1 VTRIPVITNILA
13 YNDAVARDVRQ
24 ATGPRVLTLNLISSP
39 GAGKTTLIER
49 TAAALAGELRLA
61 VIEGDLATTL
71 DAARV
76 AAHGVPVV
84 QINTDGGCHLEARQI
99 TPHLRP
105 PQVGAGVAALPEL
118 PLAELD
124 VLIIENVGNLVC
136 PTEFDLGQD
145 VKVVLVSLPEGDDK
159 PLKYPGS
166 FLAARAVIVNKLD
179 LAPYLPVDVERLRQG
194 ITTINPDASVF
205 PLSCLTGAGLA
216 DWLAWLRAALHAKR
230 LHSTQTHENPLGA
243 NSR

>member
-1 VTRIPVITNILA
+1 VTRILVVTNILA
-13 YNDAVARDVRQ
+13 HNDAVARDVRQ
-24 ATGPRVLTLNLISSP
+24 AVGPQVLTLNLISSP

-71 DAARV
+71 DADRV

-99 TPHLRP
+99 M
-105 PQVGAGVAALPEL
+105 AALAGL

-136 PTEFDLGQD
+136 PTEFDLGED
-145 VKVVLVSLPEGDDK
+145 AKVALVSLPEGDDK
-159 PLKYPGS
+159 PLKYPGI
-166 FLAARAVIVNKLD
+166 FLAARAVVINKLD
-179 LAPYLPVDVERLRQG
+179 LAPYLPVDLVRLRQG
-194 ITTINPDASVF
+194 IRTVNPEARIF
-205 PLSCLTGAGLA
+205 PLSCLTGEGLA
-216 DWLAWLRAALHAKR
+216 EWLAWLRAALQAKR
-230 LHSTQTHENPLGA
+230 LQGA
-243 NSR
+243 LPFEDTSGACGR

>member
-1 VTRIPVITNILA
+1 MTRIPVITSILA

-24 ATGPRVLTLNLISSP
+24 AVGPRVLTLNLISSP
-39 GAGKTTLIER
+39 GAGKTTLVER

-84 QINTDGGCHLEARQI
+84 QINTEGGCHLEARQI
-99 TPHLRP
+99 
-105 PQVGAGVAALPEL
+105 VAALPEL

-136 PTEFDLGQD
+136 PTEFDLGED
-145 VKVVLVSLPEGDDK
+145 AKVALVSLPEGDDK
-159 PLKYPGS
+159 PLKYPGI
-166 FLAARAVIVNKLD
+166 FLAARAVIINKID
-179 LAPYLPVDVERLRQG
+179 LAPYLPADIERLQQG
-194 ITTINPDASVF
+194 ITTINPDARVF
-205 PLSCLTGAGLA
+205 SMSCLTGVGLA
-216 DWLAWLRAALHAKR
+216 DWLAWIRAALRAKR
-230 LHSTQTHENPLGA
+230 LHNTTAHDDTPGA
-243 NSR
+243 HNR

>member
-1 VTRIPVITNILA
+1 MTRIPVITNILA

-24 ATGPRVLTLNLISSP
+24 TIGPRVLTLNLISSP

-49 TAAALAGELRLA
+49 TAAALVGELRLA

-99 TPHLRP
+99 
-105 PQVGAGVAALPEL
+105 VAALPEL

-136 PTEFDLGQD
+136 PTAFDLGED
-145 VKVVLVSLPEGDDK
+145 AKVVLVSLPEGDDK

-166 FLAARAVIVNKLD
+166 FLAARAVVVNKMD
-179 LAPYLPVDVERLRQG
+179 LAPYLPTDVERLRQG
-194 ITTINPDASVF
+194 IMTINCDVSIMPI
-205 PLSCLTGAGLA
+205 SCITGEGMA
-216 DWLAWLRAALHAKR
+216 AWLEWIRAALRAKR
-230 LHSTQTHENPLGA
+230 QAGEGKS
-243 NSR
+243 S

>member
-1 VTRIPVITNILA
+1 MTRIPVIANILA

-24 ATGPRVLTLNLISSP
+24 TIGPRVLTLNLISSP
-39 GAGKTTLIER
+39 GAGKTTLLER

-84 QINTDGGCHLEARQI
+84 QINTEGGCHLEARQI
-99 TPHLRP
+99 
-105 PQVGAGVAALPEL
+105 VAALTEL
-118 PLAELD
+118 PVGELD

-136 PTEFDLGQD
+136 PTEFDLGED
-145 VKVVLVSLPEGDDK
+145 AKVVLVSLPEGDDK

-166 FLAARAVIVNKLD
+166 FLAARAVVINKMD

-194 ITTINPDASVF
+194 IMTINPGAGVF
-205 PLSCLTGAGLA
+205 PLSCLTGEGLA
-216 DWLAWLRAALHAKR
+216 DWLSWIRATLHAKQ
-230 LHSTQTHENPLGA
+230 LHGVLSYEYISGAYST
-243 NSR
+243 

>member
-1 VTRIPVITNILA
+1 MTRIPVITNILA

-24 ATGPRVLTLNLISSP
+24 AIGPRVLTLNLISSP
-39 GAGKTTLIER
+39 GAGKTSLIER

-99 TPHLRP
+99 M
-105 PQVGAGVAALPEL
+105 AALPEL

-136 PTEFDLGQD
+136 PTEFDLGED
-145 VKVVLVSLPEGDDK
+145 AKVALISLPEGDDK
-159 PLKYPGS
+159 PLKYPGI
-166 FLAARAVIVNKLD
+166 FLAARAVVLNKMD
-179 LAPYLPVDVERLRQG
+179 LAPYLPMDVERLRQG
-194 ITTINPDASVF
+194 IMTINSDVSIMPI
-205 PLSCLTGAGLA
+205 SCITGEGLA
-216 DWLAWLRAALHAKR
+216 AWLEWVRIELRAKR
-230 LHSTQTHENPLGA
+230 QAGTQGL
-243 NSR
+243 S